1 MKISVVIPTFN
12 RISLV
17 ARAID
22 SVLKQSLNPYEIIVV
37 DDGSDDGTSEMIK
50 NKYKSI
56 KLIQQQNNGVSAAR
70 NNGIK
75 HAKGDWIGLLD
86 SDDEWTEKKLENK
99 ADRLVKT
106 PEYDFC
112 HTNEIWIRNGVRVNQ
127 RKKHE
132 KYGGYIFDK
141 CLDICRISPS
151 SVLFR
156 KNILDHIGWFDSQ
169 LPVCED
175 YDLWLRIT
183 SEYRILFID
192 EPLIIKYGG
201 HDDQLSHSVESIEFF
216 RIKSLENLLDRT
228 ELSTSN
234 RVLAIQMII
243 KKYNI
248 YLSGLVKRKKQSE
261 ARQIK
266 EKRQNEI
273 VCHSFSR
280 IKLR

>member
-12 RISLV
+12 RIRLV

-37 DDGSDDGTSEMIK
+37 DDGSDDGTSEMIQ

-70 NNGIK
+70 NKGIE

-86 SDDEWTEKKLENK
+86 SDDEWTEKKLENQ
-99 ADRLVKT
+99 ADRLIKT

-127 RKKHE
+127 RKKHK
-132 KYGGYIFDK
+132 KYGGYIFGK

-156 KNILDHIGWFDSQ
+156 KNILDHVGWFDNQ

-192 EPLIIKYGG
+192 EPLVIKYGG

-228 ELSTSN
+228 ELSTDN

-248 YLSGLVKRKKQSE
+248 YLNGLVKRKKQSE
-261 ARQIK
+261 AQKIK
-266 EKRQNEI
+266 EK
-273 VCHSFSR
+273 
-280 IKLR
+280 IKFWKKDMIEY

>member
-37 DDGSDDGTSEMIK
+37 DDGSDDGTSEMIQ
-50 NKYKSI
+50 NKYSSI
-56 KLIQQQNNGVSAAR
+56 KLIRQQNNGVSAAR
-70 NNGIK
+70 NKGIE

-86 SDDEWTEKKLENK
+86 SDDEWKEKKLEHQ
-99 ADRLVKT
+99 ADRLIKT

-156 KNILDHIGWFDSQ
+156 KNILDHVGWFDNQ

-201 HDDQLSHSVESIEFF
+201 HDDQLSRSVESIEFF

-228 ELSTSN
+228 ELSTNN

-248 YLSGLVKRKKQSE
+248 YLNGLVKRKKQNE
-261 ARQIK
+261 AQKIK
-266 EKRQNEI
+266 EK
-273 VCHSFSR
+273 
-280 IKLR
+280 IKFWKKDMIEY

>member
-37 DDGSDDGTSEMIK
+37 DDGSDDGTSEMIQ

-70 NNGIK
+70 NKGIK

-86 SDDEWTEKKLENK
+86 SDDEWTEKKLENQ
-99 ADRLVKT
+99 ADRLIKT

-183 SEYRILFID
+183 SEYRILFIN

-201 HDDQLSHSVESIEFF
+201 HDDQLSRSVESIEFF

-228 ELSTSN
+228 ELSTNN

-248 YLSGLVKRKKQSE
+248 YLNGLVKRKKQSE
-261 ARQIK
+261 AQQIK
-266 EKRQNEI
+266 EK
-273 VCHSFSR
+273 
-280 IKLR
+280 IKFWKKDMIEY

>member
-37 DDGSDDGTSEMIK
+37 DDGSDDGTSEMIQ

-86 SDDEWTEKKLENK
+86 SDDEWTGKKLENQV
-99 ADRLVKT
+99 DRLIKT

-156 KNILDHIGWFDSQ
+156 KNILDHVGWFDDQ

-183 SEYRILFID
+183 AEYRILFID
-192 EPLIIKYGG
+192 DPLIIKYGG
-201 HDDQLSHSVESIEFF
+201 HDDQLSHGVEGIEFF
-216 RIKSLENLLDRT
+216 RIKSLENLLERS
-228 ELSTSN
+228 ELSTDN
-234 RVLAIQMII
+234 RILSIQMII

-248 YLSGLVKRKKQSE
+248 YLNGLVKRKKQGE
-261 ARQIK
+261 ADQIK
-266 EKRQNEI
+266 EK
-273 VCHSFSR
+273 
-280 IKLR
+280 IKFWKKDMIEY

>member
-17 ARAID
+17 ARAIN

-37 DDGSDDGTSEMIK
+37 DDGSDDGTSEMIQ

-75 HAKGDWIGLLD
+75 HAKGDWIALLD
-86 SDDEWTEKKLENK
+86 SDDEWTEKKLENQV
-99 ADRLVKT
+99 DRLIKT

-156 KNILDHIGWFDSQ
+156 KNILDHVGWFDDQ

-183 SEYRILFID
+183 AEYRILFID
-192 EPLIIKYGG
+192 DPLIIKYGG
-201 HDDQLSHSVESIEFF
+201 HDDQLSHGVEGIEFF
-216 RIKSLENLLDRT
+216 RIKSLENLLERS
-228 ELSTSN
+228 ELSTDN
-234 RVLAIQMII
+234 RILSIQMII

-248 YLSGLVKRKKQSE
+248 YLNGLVKRKKQGE
-261 ARQIK
+261 ADQIK
-266 EKRQNEI
+266 EK
-273 VCHSFSR
+273 
-280 IKLR
+280 IKFWKKDMIEY

>member
-1 MKISVVIPTFN
+1 MKISVLIPTFN
-12 RISLV
+12 RIRLV

-37 DDGSDDGTSEMIK
+37 DDGSDDGTSEMIQ

-70 NNGIK
+70 NKGIK

-86 SDDEWTEKKLENK
+86 SDDEWTEKKLENQ
-99 ADRLVKT
+99 ADRLIKT

-183 SEYRILFID
+183 SENRILFID

-228 ELSTSN
+228 ELSTNN

-248 YLSGLVKRKKQSE
+248 YLNGLVKRKKHSE
-261 ARQIK
+261 AQHIK
-266 EKRQNEI
+266 EK
-273 VCHSFSR
+273 
-280 IKLR
+280 IKFWKKDMIEY

>member
-37 DDGSDDGTSEMIK
+37 DDGSDDGTSEMIQ

-75 HAKGDWIGLLD
+75 HAKGDWIALLD
-86 SDDEWTEKKLENK
+86 SDDEWTEKKLDNQV
-99 ADRLVKT
+99 DRLIKT

-156 KNILDHIGWFDSQ
+156 KNILDHVGWFDDQ

-183 SEYRILFID
+183 AEYRILFID
-192 EPLIIKYGG
+192 DPLIIKYGG
-201 HDDQLSHSVESIEFF
+201 HDDQLSHGVEGIEFF
-216 RIKSLENLLDRT
+216 RIKSLENLLERS
-228 ELSTSN
+228 ELSTDN
-234 RVLAIQMII
+234 RILSIQMII

-248 YLSGLVKRKKQSE
+248 YLNGLVKRKKQGE
-261 ARQIK
+261 ADQIK
-266 EKRQNEI
+266 EK
-273 VCHSFSR
+273 
-280 IKLR
+280 IKFWKKDMIEY

>member
-37 DDGSDDGTSEMIK
+37 DDGSDDGTSEMIQ

-75 HAKGDWIGLLD
+75 HAKGDWIALLD
-86 SDDEWTEKKLENK
+86 SDDEWIEKKLENQV
-99 ADRLVKT
+99 DRLIKT

-156 KNILDHIGWFDSQ
+156 KNILDHVGWFDDQ

-183 SEYRILFID
+183 AEYRILFID
-192 EPLIIKYGG
+192 DPLIIKYGG
-201 HDDQLSHSVESIEFF
+201 HDDQLSHGVEGIEFF
-216 RIKSLENLLDRT
+216 RIKSLENLLERS
-228 ELSTSN
+228 ELSTDN
-234 RVLAIQMII
+234 RILSIQMII

-248 YLSGLVKRKKQSE
+248 YLNGLVKRKKQGE
-261 ARQIK
+261 ADQIK
-266 EKRQNEI
+266 EK
-273 VCHSFSR
+273 
-280 IKLR
+280 IKFWKKDMIEY

>member
-37 DDGSDDGTSEMIK
+37 DDGSDDGTSEMIN

-86 SDDEWTEKKLENK
+86 SDDEWTEKKLENQ
-99 ADRLVKT
+99 ANRLIKT

-156 KNILDHIGWFDSQ
+156 KNILDHVGWFDSQ

-201 HDDQLSHSVESIEFF
+201 HDDQLSRSVESIEFF

-228 ELSTSN
+228 ELSTNN

-248 YLSGLVKRKKQSE
+248 YLNGLVKRKKQGE
-261 ARQIK
+261 AQQIE
-266 EKRQNEI
+266 EK
-273 VCHSFSR
+273 
-280 IKLR
+280 IKFWKKDMIEY

>member
-37 DDGSDDGTSEMIK
+37 DDGSDDGTSEMIQ

-75 HAKGDWIGLLD
+75 HAKGDWIALLD
-86 SDDEWTEKKLENK
+86 SDDEWTEKKLENQV
-99 ADRLVKT
+99 DRLIKT

-156 KNILDHIGWFDSQ
+156 KNILDHVGWFDDQ

-216 RIKSLENLLDRT
+216 RIMSLENLLEKS
-228 ELSTSN
+228 ELSRDN
-234 RVLAIQMII
+234 RILSIQMII

-248 YLSGLVKRKKQSE
+248 YLNGLVKRKKQGE
-261 ARQIK
+261 ADQIK
-266 EKRQNEI
+266 EK
-273 VCHSFSR
+273 
-280 IKLR
+280 IKFWKKDMIEY

>member
-37 DDGSDDGTSEMIK
+37 DDGSDDGTSEMIQ

-75 HAKGDWIGLLD
+75 HAKGDWIALLD
-86 SDDEWTEKKLENK
+86 SDDEWTEKKLENQV
-99 ADRLVKT
+99 DRLIKT

-156 KNILDHIGWFDSQ
+156 KNILDHVGWFDDQ

-183 SEYRILFID
+183 AEYRILFID

-201 HDDQLSHSVESIEFF
+201 HDDQLSHGVEGIEFF
-216 RIKSLENLLDRT
+216 RIKSLENLLEGS
-228 ELSTSN
+228 ELSTDN
-234 RVLAIQMII
+234 RILSIQMII

-248 YLSGLVKRKKQSE
+248 YLNGLVKRKKQGE
-261 ARQIK
+261 ADQIK
-266 EKRQNEI
+266 EK
-273 VCHSFSR
+273 
-280 IKLR
+280 IKFWKKDMIEY

>member
-37 DDGSDDGTSEMIK
+37 DDGSDDGTSEMIQ

-75 HAKGDWIGLLD
+75 HAKGDWIALLD
-86 SDDEWTEKKLENK
+86 SDDEWTEKKLENQV
-99 ADRLVKT
+99 DRLIKT

-156 KNILDHIGWFDSQ
+156 KNILDHVGWFDDQ

-183 SEYRILFID
+183 AEYRILFID
-192 EPLIIKYGG
+192 DPLIIKYGG
-201 HDDQLSHSVESIEFF
+201 HDDQLSHGVEGIEFF
-216 RIKSLENLLDRT
+216 RIKSLENLLEGS
-228 ELSTSN
+228 ELSTNN
-234 RVLAIQMII
+234 RILSIQMII

-248 YLSGLVKRKKQSE
+248 YLNGLVKRKKQGE
-261 ARQIK
+261 ADQIK
-266 EKRQNEI
+266 EK
-273 VCHSFSR
+273 
-280 IKLR
+280 IKFWKKDMIEY

>member
-37 DDGSDDGTSEMIK
+37 DDGSDDGTSEMIQ
-50 NKYKSI
+50 NNYKSI

-75 HAKGDWIGLLD
+75 HAKGDWIALLD
-86 SDDEWTEKKLENK
+86 SDDEWTEKKLENQV
-99 ADRLVKT
+99 DRLIKT

-156 KNILDHIGWFDSQ
+156 KNILDHVGWFDDQ

-183 SEYRILFID
+183 AEYRILFID
-192 EPLIIKYGG
+192 DPLIIKYGG
-201 HDDQLSHSVESIEFF
+201 HDDQLSHGVEGIEFF
-216 RIKSLENLLDRT
+216 RIKSLENLL
-228 ELSTSN
+228 
-234 RVLAIQMII
+234 
-243 KKYNI
+243 
-248 YLSGLVKRKKQSE
+248 
-261 ARQIK
+261 
-266 EKRQNEI
+266 
-273 VCHSFSR
+273 
-280 IKLR
+280 

>member
-12 RISLV
+12 RIRLV

-37 DDGSDDGTSEMIK
+37 DDGSDDGTSEMIQ

-70 NNGIK
+70 NKGIE

-86 SDDEWTEKKLENK
+86 SDDEWTEKKLENQ
-99 ADRLVKT
+99 ADRLIKT

-127 RKKHE
+127 RKKHK
-132 KYGGYIFDK
+132 KYGGYIFGK

-156 KNILDHIGWFDSQ
+156 KNILDHVGWFDNQ

-201 HDDQLSHSVESIEFF
+201 HDDQLSRSVESIEFF

-228 ELSTSN
+228 ELSTNN

-248 YLSGLVKRKKQSE
+248 YLNGLVKRKKQGE
-261 ARQIK
+261 ADQIK
-266 EKRQNEI
+266 EK
-273 VCHSFSR
+273 
-280 IKLR
+280 IKFWKKDMIEY

>member
-12 RISLV
+12 RIRLV

-37 DDGSDDGTSEMIK
+37 DDGSDDGTSEMIQ

-70 NNGIK
+70 NKGIE

-86 SDDEWTEKKLENK
+86 SDDEWTEKKLENQ
-99 ADRLVKT
+99 ADRLIKT

-127 RKKHE
+127 RKKHK
-132 KYGGYIFDK
+132 KYGGYIFGK

-156 KNILDHIGWFDSQ
+156 KNILDHVGWFDNQ

-216 RIKSLENLLDRT
+216 RIKSLENLLERT
-228 ELSTSN
+228 ELSTNN

-248 YLSGLVKRKKQSE
+248 YLNGLVKRKKQSE
-261 ARQIK
+261 AQKIK
-266 EKRQNEI
+266 EK
-273 VCHSFSR
+273 
-280 IKLR
+280 IKFWKKDMIEY

>member
-37 DDGSDDGTSEMIK
+37 DDGSDDGTSEMIQ

-75 HAKGDWIGLLD
+75 HAKGDWIALLD
-86 SDDEWTEKKLENK
+86 SDDEWTEKKLENQV
-99 ADRLVKT
+99 DRLIKT

-156 KNILDHIGWFDSQ
+156 KNILDHVGWFDDQ

-183 SEYRILFID
+183 AEYRILFID
-192 EPLIIKYGG
+192 DPLIIKYGG
-201 HDDQLSHSVESIEFF
+201 HDDQLSHGVEGIEFF
-216 RIKSLENLLDRT
+216 RIKSLENLLENS
-228 ELSTSN
+228 ELSRDN
-234 RVLAIQMII
+234 RILSIQMII

-248 YLSGLVKRKKQSE
+248 YLNGLVKRKKQGE
-261 ARQIK
+261 ADQIE
-266 EKRQNEI
+266 EK
-273 VCHSFSR
+273 
-280 IKLR
+280 IKFWKKDMIEY